1 MEPFWMRFSVFLNA
15 RSLGP
20 EQDRQLMLDL
30 EDHALRAGALGFDAI
45 FMPDHHFNGYMPV
58 ASDSFI
64 FAAYLAA
71 KLPDMHF
78 GFSVVSVP
86 LHHPVR
92 FVERINVLDHLTRGK
107 LLVGVGSGTTPE
119 EMIGFNVNYKD
130 ASALAEQNL
139 AIAEALWA
147 KRMDDPTVIIDNGP
161 YQGRVLQR
169 IAPAPYGERHA
180 RLMPVALKESSA
192 RRAAVNGWPA
202 YIPAFTPPQIF
213 GNEPFVHVKKHFEVY
228 QAMLHEAGHDAARIA
243 AALDWT
249 THTYQCVHI
258 AESDDQARAEL
269 EVILKGYQDA
279 VDRENE
285 FNRKAEGDT
294 ANQKSDV
301 NISALDEGW
310 IGTWCLHGSPET
322 VIEHLAPY
330 AELGI
335 GNVLCGTTT
344 GPLTEERLR
353 LGNQTLDLLSR
364 KVMPAF
370 KV

>member
-1 MEPFWMRFSVFLNA
+1 MRFSVFLNA
-15 RSLGP
+15 RSMGP
-20 EQDRQLMLDL
+20 AQDRKLMLDL
-30 EDHALRAGALGFDAI
+30 EAHALSASQSGFDAI

-64 FAAYLAA
+64 FAGYLAA
-71 KLPDMHF
+71 KMPHMHF

-92 FVERINVLDHLTRGK
+92 FTERVNILDQLTGGK

-119 EMIGFNVNYKD
+119 EMIGFAVNYKD
-130 ASALAEQNL
+130 SSAIAEKNL
-139 AIAEALWA
+139 EIAEALWA
-147 KRMDDPTVIIDNGP
+147 KRMGDPAVVIDSGP

-169 IAPAPYGERHA
+169 ITPAPYGQKHA
-180 RLMPVALKESSA
+180 RLMPVAMKETSA

-202 YIPAFTPPQIF
+202 YIPAFTPPQIY
-213 GNEPFVHVKKHFEVY
+213 GAEPYNHVKRYFDTYKG
-228 QAMLHEAGHDAARIA
+228 MLLEAGHDDQTVAD
-243 AALDWT
+243 ALDWT
-249 THTYQCVHI
+249 THTYQVVHL
-258 AESDDQARAEL
+258 AETEEQAREEL
-269 EVILKGYQDA
+269 EVILRGYQDA

-285 FNRKAEGDT
+285 YNARAEGD
-294 ANQKSDV
+294 AVNKKSDI

-310 IGTWCLHGSPET
+310 IGTWCLWGSPEK
-322 VIEHLAPY
+322 VIEELRPY

-353 LGNQTLDLLSR
+353 LGNQTIDLLAS
-364 KVMPAF
+364 KVIPAF
-370 KV
+370 RR